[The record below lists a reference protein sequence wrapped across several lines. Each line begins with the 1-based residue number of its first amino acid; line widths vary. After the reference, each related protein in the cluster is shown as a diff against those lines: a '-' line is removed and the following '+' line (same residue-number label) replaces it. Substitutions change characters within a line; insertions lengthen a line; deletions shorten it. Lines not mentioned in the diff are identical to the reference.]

1 MTKKRMKTPGKARHP
16 TALAGE
22 MKGPVLNTGYSHG
35 GASLTRQALRG
46 YNPVK
51 SSSKSDVDANLNVL
65 RNRSADMYINSPL
78 GASAINTSRAH
89 IIGAGLTLSAKINYR
104 ILGMSA
110 EQAIEWQH
118 STKAEFD
125 LWADSLECDLS
136 RKNNFYDM
144 QDIAFISYLVDGDA
158 WAAIKYRKPKNDF
171 PYCTRVQLFEAARVC
186 NPGTFPTAGNVPYM
200 LVEKRNPKNG
210 NRIINGIEIDNDGA
224 VVAYW
229 IANH

>member
-125 LWADSLECDLS
+125 LWADSLECDLY
-136 RKNNFYDM
+136 RKNKQRLNTASRRMIFR
-144 QDIAFISYLVDGDA
+144 IAHGCSCSRRPGFVIRVRSRQPA
-158 WAAIKYRKPKNDF
+158 MCRTCWWKSE
-171 PYCTRVQLFEAARVC
+171 TRRTGIVLS
-186 NPGTFPTAGNVPYM
+186 TA
-200 LVEKRNPKNG
+200 
-210 NRIINGIEIDNDGA
+210 
-224 VVAYW
+224 
-229 IANH
+229 